1 MISCVYFAAGPF
13 NMSSNFVYPS
23 FFHFIYALK
32 DTRMQIASPGQG
44 KNAKVNPDIQSW
56 SKHHKYQQRVLKATK
71 APDLM
76 LKTAAGYLF
85 IYFFF

>member
-1 MISCVYFAAGPF
+1 MEVHTLFSHRRRGGFDFLCVFCCR
-13 NMSSNFVYPS
+13 SVQHVLQLCVSL

-56 SKHHKYQQRVLKATK
+56 SKHHKY
-71 APDLM
+71 
-76 LKTAAGYLF
+76 
-85 IYFFF
+85 